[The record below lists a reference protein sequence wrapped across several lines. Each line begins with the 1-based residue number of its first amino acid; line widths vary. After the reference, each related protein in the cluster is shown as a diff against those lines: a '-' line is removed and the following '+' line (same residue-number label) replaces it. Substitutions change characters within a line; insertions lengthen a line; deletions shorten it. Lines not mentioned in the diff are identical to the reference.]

1 LIVPS
6 LKGQKHLEI
15 AYVLLGLYE
24 KDRASTAAHV
34 VNYFQNQLTL
44 LDLPYSKAVA
54 VVTDTEA
61 TMISAGSCLFSFQEL
76 SIQ

>member
-24 KDRASTAAHV
+24 KYRASTAAHV

-44 LDLPYSKAVA
+44 LDLPYSKAVV
-54 VVTDTEA
+54 VVTDTKA
-61 TMISAGSCLFSFQEL
+61 TMISAGGYLFSFQEL